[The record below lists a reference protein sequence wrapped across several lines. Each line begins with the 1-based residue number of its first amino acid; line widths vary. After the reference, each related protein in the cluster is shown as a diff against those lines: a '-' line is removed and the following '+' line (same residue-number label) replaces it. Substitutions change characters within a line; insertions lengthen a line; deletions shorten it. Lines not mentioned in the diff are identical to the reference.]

1 MQALRRR
8 GQRVMK
14 KSILI
19 SGVILGLLTSCQP
32 FVNSRG
38 NVTVE
43 ENLDKFVVGKT
54 TMKDVLEMCGTPS
67 LHKDNFTWI
76 YIGAKSE
83 EIAFTGVNMTNRCVV
98 KMVFDTNKVLRSV
111 NRIPLG
117 EDDSLLNDEEITQ
130 LITDEQAAKRAH
142 ALLRKG
148 N

>member
-1 MQALRRR
+1 MYKCRAKE
-8 GQRVMK
+8 MK

>member
-1 MQALRRR
+1 
-8 GQRVMK
+8 MK

>member
-1 MQALRRR
+1 MPQA
-8 GQRVMK
+8 
-14 KSILI
+14 
-19 SGVILGLLTSCQP
+19 
-32 FVNSRG
+32 N
-38 NVTVE
+38 E
-43 ENLDKFVVGKT
+43 
-54 TMKDVLEMCGTPS
+54 DVLEMCGTPS